1 MDIPTF
7 LSKYPPFDVL
17 KPERLELVAR
27 GLQIEFFPA
36 GTVIL
41 QQAGEPS
48 KFLYV
53 VRTGAVELLDEDRV
67 LDLLG
72 DGEVFGHFSLL
83 SGLGPAFSV
92 RAHEDTICYL
102 IEPAM
107 AEEVLGTHTG
117 LAFLSAT
124 LRRREV
130 RAVEGELEQ
139 RKDPRHATVDSL
151 IKRPPVTC
159 TPTATVREAAEIMAS
174 QRVSSLLLPR
184 GDGFGIVTDRDLRS
198 RVLARGRSPD
208 TIIGEVMSYPAI
220 TVPSD
225 TLIAEIVLL
234 MLERGVHHLPVTG
247 EDGRVIGVVTDTDL
261 LGLEQETP
269 FKLKS
274 SIERAPNEEALIA
287 TGRELPEAVCTLVEA
302 GLDPVDIGHVVA
314 VTIDTLTR
322 RLIELAI
329 ADLGEPPAPWAWLSL
344 GSEARAEQALLTDQD
359 HALAYEPR
367 ELPIDA
373 VDPYF
378 EKVGERV
385 TAGLEAVGIPRCR
398 AGVIAANREWRRPVA
413 EWIFRFKTWMSDP
426 SREGRAF
433 VGIAFDYRSVAGPLP
448 IEQTLDEIIR
458 SAPSNPMFVRRL
470 AMAAVESRPPT
481 GFIRDVVVDSKG
493 RSTGALDVK
502 HGGITLVTNLARAYA
517 IGSGFTENRT
527 LRRLREVALAGVID
541 EETRAGL
548 DEAFRLLWQMRLEH
562 QCSLVRQGLP
572 PDDLIDP
579 KALGPLTRQGV
590 KEAFRVIDRAQ
601 SGLASK
607 LGLRTR

>member
-17 KPERLELVAR
+17 EPERLDLVAR

-41 QQAGEPS
+41 HQAGEPS

-67 LDLLG
+67 LDLLA

-107 AEEVLGTHTG
+107 AEEVLSTHTG

-130 RAVEGELEQ
+130 RAVEGEVKQ
-139 RKDPRHATVDSL
+139 RKDPRHATVASL
-151 IKRPPVTC
+151 IRRPPITC
-159 TPTATVREAAEIMAS
+159 APTATVREAAEIMAS

-208 TIIGEVMSYPAI
+208 AIIGEVMSYPAI

-225 TLIAEIVLL
+225 TLIAEVVLL
-234 MLERGVHHLPVTG
+234 MLERGVHHLPVTD
-247 EDGRVIGVVTDTDL
+247 EDGRMIGVVTDTDL

-287 TGRELPEAVCTLVEA
+287 AGRELPEAVCTLVEA

-378 EKVGERV
+378 EKLGERV

-413 EWIFRFKTWMSDP
+413 EWVFQFKTWMSDP

-433 VGIAFDYRSVAGPLP
+433 VGIAFDYRSVAGSLP
-448 IEQTLDEIIR
+448 IDQTLDEIIR
-458 SAPSNPMFVRRL
+458 SAPSNSMFVRRL
-470 AMAAVESRPPT
+470 AVAAVESRPPT

-493 RSTGALDVK
+493 TRTGTLDVK
-502 HGGITLVTNLARAYA
+502 RDGITPITNLARAYA
-517 IGSGFTENRT
+517 IGSGLTENRT
-527 LRRLREVALAGVID
+527 LRRLREVALTGVID

-548 DEAFRLLWQMRLEH
+548 DEVFRLLWQMRLEH